1 MGKIEF
7 LIYYSKRER
16 VSFEIGVILNVFYI
30 LLLIL
35 LLLE

>member
-16 VSFEIGVILNVFYI
+16 VSFEIGVILKVFYI
-30 LLLIL
+30 FKTAVLFPN
-35 LLLE
+35 